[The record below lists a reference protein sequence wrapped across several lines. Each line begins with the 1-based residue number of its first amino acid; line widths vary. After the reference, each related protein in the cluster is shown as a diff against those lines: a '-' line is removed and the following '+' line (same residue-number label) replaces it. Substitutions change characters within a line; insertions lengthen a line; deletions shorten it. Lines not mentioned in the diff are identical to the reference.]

1 MALDGIHS
9 DPSGRR
15 GGQNC
20 SQAWDCGAHNASAW
34 SHRMRV
40 IRCLRMRHPDDLQI
54 GKDSSP

>member
-1 MALDGIHS
+1 MAT
-9 DPSGRR
+9 RR

-20 SQAWDCGAHNASAW
+20 SRAWDCGAHNASAW